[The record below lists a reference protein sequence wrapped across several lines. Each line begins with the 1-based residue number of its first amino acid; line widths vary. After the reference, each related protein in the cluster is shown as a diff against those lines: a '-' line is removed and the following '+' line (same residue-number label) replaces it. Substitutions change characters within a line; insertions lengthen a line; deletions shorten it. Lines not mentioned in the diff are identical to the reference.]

1 MRFSQL
7 YAPTL
12 RDAPADAD
20 LVSIKLLVRGGFVR
34 KVAAGI
40 YSFLPLG
47 LRVLKKIEEIV
58 RQEMN
63 SIGSQEILMP
73 IIQPAELWHETG
85 RWDDY
90 GPEMMRMQ
98 DRHERF
104 FTLGPTHEE
113 IITHLLRNELN
124 SYSSFPFRFIR

>member
-1 MRFSQL
+1 MRKSSGRHL
-7 YAPTL
+7 
-12 RDAPADAD
+12 
-20 LVSIKLLVRGGFVR
+20 
-34 KVAAGI
+34 
-40 YSFLPLG
+40 FLSSARF
-47 LRVLKKIEEIV
+47 RVLKKIEDIV

-63 SIGSQEILMP
+63 AIGSQEILMP

-124 SYSSFPFRFIR
+124 SKQLPVSLLSDSYEIQR

>member
-1 MRFSQL
+1 MRFSRL

-63 SIGSQEILMP
+63 AIGSQEILC
-73 IIQPAELWHETG
+73 Q
-85 RWDDY
+85 
-90 GPEMMRMQ
+90 
-98 DRHERF
+98 
-104 FTLGPTHEE
+104 
-113 IITHLLRNELN
+113 
-124 SYSSFPFRFIR
+124 SYSQQNYGTRRADGTTMAPK

>member
-12 RDAPADAD
+12 KEAPADAD
-20 LVSIKLLVRGGFVR
+20 LISIKLLVRGGFVR

-47 LRVLKKIEEIV
+47 LRVLKKIEDIV

-63 SIGSQEILMP
+63 AIGSQEILMP

-104 FTLGPTHEE
+104 FTLGRT
-113 IITHLLRNELN
+113 N
-124 SYSSFPFRFIR
+124 SFPFRFIR